1 MIALI
6 LAFAYTF
13 AQENKGKKV
22 TFFVVQIPIEYLPW
36 AILGLTMVI
45 GGWPLAL
52 RDSMGIVAAHL
63 YDFLTYIYP
72 TFGGGRNYIT
82 TPGFVRRF
90 FSTGTPQQAYR
101 SYGTAYRSGGQSSES
116 STSGGWTSSF
126 QSSWGGRGPG
136 RRLG

>member
-1 MIALI
+1 MI

-22 TFFVVQIPIEYLPW
+22 SFFVAQIPIEYLPW

-45 GGWPLAL
+45 YGWPIAMF
-52 RDSMGIVAAHL
+52 DGMGIVAAHL
-63 YDFLTYIYP
+63 YDFLTLIYP

-90 FSTGTPQQAYR
+90 FSTGRLQQAYK
-101 SYGTAYRSGGQSSES
+101 SYGTSYRPGGQSSGS

-126 QSSWGGRGPG
+126 QNPWSGRGQG
-136 RRLG
+136 RRLGGG